1 MISEIESFFRSL
13 LYRRKF
19 VRIGKNCKF
28 SGKCQISGRGEIS
41 LGDNVTLIK
50 ATLSAGQG
58 AKIVVG
64 NNCYLSSCTLAAMS
78 AIEVGDETLISGQA
92 NIIDTDWH
100 GLQRSERGK
109 VEPVVVGKH
118 VWICAGATLL
128 KGVSVG
134 DNAIVGFGSVVTR
147 DVAANTIVA
156 GNPAKKIG
164 DTDGYGLFAT

>member
-1 MISEIESFFRSL
+1 MISEMERFFRSL

-19 VRIGKNCKF
+19 AKIGKNCKF
-28 SGKCQISGRGEIS
+28 YGKSKIIGKGKII
-41 LGDNVTLIK
+41 LGDNVTVIK

-58 AKIVVG
+58 GKIVVG
-64 NNCYLSSCTLAAMS
+64 NNCYLSSCTLAALG
-78 AIEVGDETLISGQA
+78 AIEVGDEALISGQA

-100 GLQRSERGK
+100 GSRRSERGK
-109 VEPVVVGKH
+109 IEPVVVGKH
-118 VWICAGATLL
+118 VWVCAGATLL

-134 DNAIVGFGSVVTR
+134 DNAIVGFGSVVTH